1 MSLTLGK
8 LFDRNYVMRIPF
20 LDGHYNIGAF
30 FNKRSTNLLFSV
42 EPDFNDKTPGSN
54 VKISMFKN
62 LRSSKFCETFLEL
75 HNFRKS
81 TLDIMNQFN
90 DIKPDYTYEIS
101 FILNES
107 LKLSKIDV
115 DGKILYDTLNLYG
128 FNMISYDNQFIFIIA
143 ERQNILKKLG
153 KKIVRTTGIQIG
165 TSAAIDLLDDF
176 NRESK
181 QYGKEGPFKPKTI
194 IPSNE
199 KDIITLD
206 DID

>member
-8 LFDRNYVMRIPF
+8 LFDRRYDMRIPF
-20 LDGHYNIGAF
+20 MDGYYNIGAF

-42 EPDFNDKTPGSN
+42 ESDFSESN
-54 VKISMFKN
+54 TKHGIKINMFKN
-62 LRSSKFCETFLEL
+62 LKSSKFAETFLSL
-75 HNFRKS
+75 HNFRKN

-90 DIKPDYTYEIS
+90 NIKDEYSYEIS

-107 LKLSKIDV
+107 LKLSKVEV
-115 DGKILYDTLNLYG
+115 DDKVLFDTLNLYG
-128 FNMISYDNQFIFIIA
+128 FTMTSYDDEFIFIIA

-153 KKIVRTTGIQIG
+153 KKLVRTTGIQIS
-165 TSAAIDLLDDF
+165 TSAALGLLNEF
-176 NRESK
+176 HNESRNC
-181 QYGKEGPFKPKTI
+181 GKEGLQPKII

-199 KDIITLD
+199 KKIISLD